1 MGSFGLN
8 GSVPWVKDTKGVLR
22 FICKEDVENTY
33 HFFLDCPQF
42 KENFYSVWCN
52 LRLKITRSNPT
63 DGIQIANFIK
73 NLNKVMLLVGGLSL
87 LFDNQT
93 TTLVKKFVSS
103 TVGKIYK
110 LRTEILRELKAPWL
124 KN

>member
-8 GSVPWVKDTKGVLR
+8 GSVPWLKDTECALG

-42 KENFYSVWCN
+42 KESFGSVWHN
-52 LRLKITRSNPT
+52 VQLKITRSNPT

-73 NLNKVMLLVGGLSL
+73 NLNRQNKVMLLVGGLSL
-87 LFDNQT
+87 PFDNQT
-93 TTLVKKFVSS
+93 TALLKKFVCLAVS
-103 TVGKIYK
+103 KIF
-110 LRTEILRELKAPWL
+110 
-124 KN
+124 